1 MVANRGS
8 CEYRVKEVFVMKYT
22 NDMAYPNPCEAS
34 YVQEPRGV
42 VVRAGLTAVQMV
54 GCLVVMAVLCLGMI
68 WIMSAASR

>member
-1 MVANRGS
+1 
-8 CEYRVKEVFVMKYT
+8 MKYT
-22 NDMAYPNPCEAS
+22 NDMAYPNPYEAS
-34 YVQEPRGV
+34 CVQEPRGV